1 MCTVYLFRVLKIL
14 FTTVKFRKLR
24 TYVLSCNIIK
34 KNRLE
39 NYNFM
44 GKLQMTTVI
53 PNKTYRKQNETT
65 VISSKQEDL
74 EPQEAA

>member
-1 MCTVYLFRVLKIL
+1 
-14 FTTVKFRKLR
+14 
-24 TYVLSCNIIK
+24 
-34 KNRLE
+34 
-39 NYNFM
+39 M